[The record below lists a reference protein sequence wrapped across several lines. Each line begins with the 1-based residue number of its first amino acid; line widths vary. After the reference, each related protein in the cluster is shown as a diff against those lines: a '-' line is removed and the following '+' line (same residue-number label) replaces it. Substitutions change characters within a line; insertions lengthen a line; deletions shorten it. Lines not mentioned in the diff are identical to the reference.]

1 MKKLKNNVVNFP
13 NNLSETEREVEAILF
28 AATEPLDI
36 DTIYSRISKKTDV
49 LKILEKLQ
57 ETYSKN
63 NEEVPDDLSRFLK
76 EEKINCEGSAVK
88 EDEPE
93 FEVVK
98 IIRVEKKEEKKEKKD
113 EDDDDFFIVKRPRIK

>member
-1 MKKLKNNVVNFP
+1 MKRIIF
-13 NNLSETEREVEAILF
+13 ILF
-28 AATEPLDI
+28 L
-36 DTIYSRISKKTDV
+36 TILISGCQVSNLVNLNSSKLTPEYAC
-49 LKILEKLQ
+49 ILQ

-63 NEEVPDDLSRFLK
+63 NEEVPDDLSKFIK

-98 IIRVEKKEEKKEKKD
+98 IIKTAEKEEKKEEKKEK
-113 EDDDDFFIVKRPRIK
+113 DDDDFFIVKRPRIK

>member
-1 MKKLKNNVVNFP
+1 MQLIQFLILYQVSNLVNF
-13 NNLSETEREVEAILF
+13 NS
-28 AATEPLDI
+28 
-36 DTIYSRISKKTDV
+36 SKLTPEYAC
-49 LKILEKLQ
+49 ILQ

-93 FEVVK
+93 YEVVK
-98 IIRVEKKEEKKEKKD
+98 IIRKDSCKVYYLNGYWKEQAISLEVENCEKNVNL
-113 EDDDDFFIVKRPRIK
+113 IPH

>member
-1 MKKLKNNVVNFP
+1 MKRIVFILFLMALVSGCQVSNLVNF
-13 NNLSETEREVEAILF
+13 NS
-28 AATEPLDI
+28 
-36 DTIYSRISKKTDV
+36 SKLTPEYAC
-49 LKILEKLQ
+49 ILQ

-93 FEVVK
+93 YEVVK
-98 IIRVEKKEEKKEKKD
+98 IIRVEKKKEKKEKKD

>member
-1 MKKLKNNVVNFP
+1 MKRIIFILFLTILISGCQVSNLVNF
-13 NNLSETEREVEAILF
+13 NS
-28 AATEPLDI
+28 
-36 DTIYSRISKKTDV
+36 SKLTPEYAC
-49 LKILEKLQ
+49 ILQ

-63 NEEVPDDLSRFLK
+63 NEEVPDDLSKFIK

-98 IIRVEKKEEKKEKKD
+98 IIKTAEKEEKKEEKKEK
-113 EDDDDFFIVKRPRIK
+113 DDDDFFIVKRPRIK

>member
-1 MKKLKNNVVNFP
+1 MKRIVFILFLTVLVSGCQVSNLVNF
-13 NNLSETEREVEAILF
+13 NS
-28 AATEPLDI
+28 
-36 DTIYSRISKKTDV
+36 SKLTPEYAC
-49 LKILEKLQ
+49 ILQ

-93 FEVVK
+93 YEVVK
-98 IIRVEKKEEKKEKKD
+98 IIRVEKKEEKNGRL
-113 EDDDDFFIVKRPRIK
+113 VRPALI